1 MLLKFLAQIKIK
13 IELLS
18 LAPEF
23 EDSISQRMYP
33 NIISLSVIG

>member
-1 MLLKFLAQIKIK
+1 MLLKFLAQIKSK

-18 LAPEF
+18 LAREF
-23 EDSISQRMYP
+23 EDWISQRMYP